1 MLKVAT
7 SMPLAMLAEPI
18 NVAPSKKFTVPAG
31 VPEAELTVALS
42 VTDCPNVEG
51 FKEDANVVVVAA
63 VTLFEV

>member
-18 NVAPSKKFTVPAG
+18 NVAPSRKFTVPAG

-51 FKEDANVVVVAA
+51 FSEDANVVVVAA